1 MSNSPHR
8 RLPQCNRIEQC
19 IYHRRQLEQ
28 VVVRRAQVRAQVGIA
43 MAQVGTAMAQ
53 VGIAM
58 AQVGIAMA
66 QVGIVMVVVLRRSA
80 CLVLGLEL

>member
-8 RLPQCNRIEQC
+8 RLPQCNRIERC
-19 IYHRRQLEQ
+19 IYHHRQLEQ
-28 VVVRRAQVRAQVGIA
+28 VVVRRAQVQAQVGIA
-43 MAQVGTAMAQ
+43 MVQ

-66 QVGIVMVVVLRRSA
+66 QVGIAMVVVLRHSA